1 MWLNQNRK
9 FAIKKSILTKP
20 YIFSFIIIFLAY
32 LLLNFFLNDFKTTL
46 PTLFT
51 SFKAW
56 FLIPFVFFNFLLI
69 PFLIALTINLTAIKF
84 QDWKS
89 INSKG
94 EEGLGILGVFGGI
107 LGGACPGCFAGFFP
121 AFIGIFGISATLSSL
136 PLYGLELQFI
146 SAAFLI
152 TAIVLLTRPT
162 VCKIDLNLEN
172 GK

>member
-9 FAIKKSILTKP
+9 FLIKKSILKKP
-20 YIFSFIIIFLAY
+20 YIFSFIIIFLGY
-32 LLLNFFLNDFKTTL
+32 LLLNFLLNDFKTTL

-51 SFKAW
+51 SFKLW

-69 PFLIALTINLTAIKF
+69 PFLIALTINLANIKV
-84 QDWKS
+84 KEAEG
-89 INSKG
+89 IKG
-94 EEGLGILGVFGGI
+94 KGLLAGLGTFGGI
-107 LGGACPGCFAGFFP
+107 LGGACPGCFAGLFP
-121 AFIGIFGISATLSSL
+121 AFIGLFGVSATLSSL

-146 SAAFLI
+146 STAFLI

-162 VCKIDLNLEN
+162 VCKIDINLKN